1 MNTYALPES
10 LSEQLLSPALIV
22 YMDRVR
28 ANVQRVIE
36 AVGGDPDR
44 WRPHI
49 KTVKLAPVFL
59 ELARAGVRNFKCATT
74 REAAC
79 LLDSLDAAG
88 VEDVDLL
95 LAHTLVGP
103 NLTQLGRI
111 ASAYPAVRVSV
122 LCEDPDAVAGIP
134 QPLGVFVDVNTG
146 MNRTGVPLDRP
157 AQIAGVGEAAGDRFR
172 GVHFYDGHLAGLAA
186 DTRRNRA
193 FACYDEL
200 MKVLADLDGRG
211 IVVGEAITSG
221 TPTFPCAIAYEPLS
235 RLAGTVHRV
244 SPGTAVL
251 GDTRALQEIPE
262 VGLVPAA
269 VVFARVVSQPANG
282 LVTCDAGSK
291 SIAADAGDP
300 CAEAIGH
307 PDLVALTPNEEHLP
321 LRVNRGTAPPRG
333 TELLLVPRHVCPT
346 VNLAEKAVLIENGL
360 LSEVV
365 EVIGRAHETLLS
377 APYGP
382 PGRHLLSYDPPNS
395 SGGV

>member
-1 MNTYALPES
+1 MNRYTLPAS
-10 LSEQLLSPALIV
+10 LREQLLSPALVV
-22 YMDRVR
+22 YMDMVR
-28 ANVQRVIE
+28 SNVQRVIE

-79 LLDSLDAAG
+79 LLETLDSAG
-88 VEDVDLL
+88 VGGGGDVDLL

-103 NLTQLGRI
+103 NLAQLGRI
-111 ASAYPAVRVSV
+111 AAAHPAARVSV

-134 QPLGVFVDVNTG
+134 QDLGVFVDVNPG
-146 MNRTGVPLDRP
+146 MNRTGVPVDRP

-172 GVHFYDGHLAGLAA
+172 GVHFYEGHLAGLDP
-186 DTRRNRA
+186 DTRRRRA

-200 MKVLADLDGRG
+200 MNVLADLDGRG
-211 IVVGEAITSG
+211 NAVPEVITSG

-235 RLAGTVHRV
+235 GLAGTVHRV

-251 GDTRALQEIPE
+251 GDTRAMQEIPE

-269 VVFARVVSQPANG
+269 VVFARVVSHPADG

-307 PDLVALTPNEEHLP
+307 PELVALTPNEEHLP
-321 LRVNRGTAPPRG
+321 LRVNSGAAPPRG

-346 VNLAEKAVLIENGL
+346 VNLAEKAVLMENGL
-360 LSEVV
+360 LREIV
-365 EVIGRAHETLLS
+365 EVIGRAHDLITDVS
-377 APYGP
+377 V
-382 PGRHLLSYDPPNS
+382 RVN
-395 SGGV
+395 

>member
-1 MNTYALPES
+1 MNTYTLPET
-10 LSEQLLSPALIV
+10 LREQLLSPALIV
-22 YMDRVR
+22 YMDLVR

-36 AVGGDPDR
+36 AVGGDPGR

-79 LLDSLDAAG
+79 LLETLDAAG
-88 VEDVDLL
+88 VGSGSGGDVDLL

-103 NLTQLGRI
+103 NLAQLGRI
-111 ASAYPAVRVSV
+111 ARAYPASRVSV

-134 QPLGVFVDVNTG
+134 QDLGVFVDVNPG

-157 AQIAGVGEAAGDRFR
+157 ARIADVGEAAGDRFR
-172 GVHFYDGHLAGLAA
+172 GVHFYEGHLAGLAA
-186 DTRRNRA
+186 DTRHRRA

-200 MKVLADLDGRG
+200 MKVLADLDGCG
-211 IVVGEAITSG
+211 NAVPEVITSG
-221 TPTFPCAIAYEPLS
+221 TPTFQCAIAYKPLS
-235 RLAGTVHRV
+235 QLAGTVHRV

-251 GDTRALQEIPE
+251 ADTRAMQEIPE

-269 VVFARVVSQPANG
+269 VVFARVVSHPADG

-300 CAEAIGH
+300 CAEVIGH
-307 PDLVALTPNEEHLP
+307 PELVALTPNEEHLP
-321 LRVNRGTAPPRG
+321 LRVNSGAAPPRG
-333 TELLLVPRHVCPT
+333 TELLLVPQHVCPT
-346 VNLAEKAVLIENGL
+346 VNLAEKAVLIEDGVL
-360 LSEVV
+360 REIV
-365 EVIGRAHETLLS
+365 EVIGRAHDLITDV
-377 APYGP
+377 PV
-382 PGRHLLSYDPPNS
+382 RVN
-395 SGGV
+395 

>member
-1 MNTYALPES
+1 MNTLRSIDPTTYTLPET
-10 LSEQLLSPALIV
+10 LPDQLLSPALIV
-22 YMDRVR
+22 YMDLVR

-36 AVGGDPDR
+36 AVGGDPQR

-79 LLDSLDAAG
+79 LLETLDEG
-88 VEDVDLL
+88 GFESVDLL
-95 LAHTLVGP
+95 LAHPIVGP
-103 NLTQLGRI
+103 NLAQLGRI
-111 ASAYPAVRVSV
+111 ASAYPAARVSV

-134 QPLGVFVDVNTG
+134 QMLGVFVDVNTG

-157 AQIAGVGEAAGDRFR
+157 AQIVGVGEAAGERFR
-172 GVHFYDGHLAGLAA
+172 GVHFYEGHLVGLDA
-186 DTRRNRA
+186 DTRRSRA

-269 VVFARVVSQPANG
+269 VVFARVVSQPADG

-300 CAEAIGH
+300 CAEAIGR
-307 PDLVALTPNEEHLP
+307 PNLVAMAPNEEHLP
-321 LRVNRGTAPPRG
+321 LRVNSGAAPPRG

-346 VNLAEKAVLIENGL
+346 VNLAEKAVLVENGL
-360 LSEVV
+360 PGEIV
-365 EVIGRAHETLLS
+365 EVIGRAHDLIADE
-377 APYGP
+377 PVRVG
-382 PGRHLLSYDPPNS
+382 
-395 SGGV
+395 

>member
-1 MNTYALPES
+1 MNRYTLPAS
-10 LSEQLLSPALIV
+10 LREQLLSPALVV
-22 YMDRVR
+22 YMDMVR
-28 ANVQRVIE
+28 SNVQRVIE

-79 LLDSLDAAG
+79 LLETLDAAG
-88 VEDVDLL
+88 VGGGRGSGGDVDLL

-103 NLTQLGRI
+103 NLAHIGRI
-111 ASAYPAVRVSV
+111 AAAHPAARVSV

-134 QPLGVFVDVNTG
+134 QDLGVFVDVNPG
-146 MNRTGVPLDRP
+146 MNRTGVPVDRP

-172 GVHFYDGHLAGLAA
+172 GVHFYEGHLAGLDP
-186 DTRRNRA
+186 DTRRRRA

-200 MKVLADLDGRG
+200 MNVLADLDGRG
-211 IVVGEAITSG
+211 NAVPEVITSG

-235 RLAGTVHRV
+235 GLAGTVHRV

-251 GDTRALQEIPE
+251 GDTRAMQEIPE

-269 VVFARVVSQPANG
+269 VVFARVVSHPADG

-307 PDLVALTPNEEHLP
+307 PELVALTPNEEHLP
-321 LRVNRGTAPPRG
+321 LRVNSGAAPPRG

-346 VNLAEKAVLIENGL
+346 VNLAEKAVLMENGL
-360 LSEVV
+360 LREIV
-365 EVIGRAHETLLS
+365 EVIGRAHDLITDVS
-377 APYGP
+377 V
-382 PGRHLLSYDPPNS
+382 RVN
-395 SGGV
+395 